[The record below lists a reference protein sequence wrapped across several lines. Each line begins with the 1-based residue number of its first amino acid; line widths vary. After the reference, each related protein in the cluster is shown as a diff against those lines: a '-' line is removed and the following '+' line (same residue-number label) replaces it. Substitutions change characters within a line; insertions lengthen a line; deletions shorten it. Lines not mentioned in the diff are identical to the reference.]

1 MAATPEAKVKAKIK
15 AWLKEQGI
23 WFFMPVSNGMGAM
36 GVPDLIC
43 CAGGRFVAIE
53 VKAKGKRGNT
63 TVLQDKQ
70 IMGIHQAGGVAVV
83 VDDVSALEGIFK
95 CA

>member
-1 MAATPEAKVKAKIK
+1 MARTPEAVIKDKVKAFLK
-15 AWLKEQGI
+15 AKGV

-43 CAGGRFVAIE
+43 CANGRFVAIE
-53 VKAKGKRGNT
+53 VKAPGKRNNT

-83 VDDVSALEGIFK
+83 VDDVRALEGIFE
-95 CA
+95 